1 MNENN
6 NLKLNK
12 INWKFNNPHRSI
24 LMHHFKYLKL
34 ENLSDL
40 LDFVLKGNLDKP
52 FKRPSLYSGKE
63 GCVKEFNF
71 GKKQKSEIIKCLNYF
86 FPEKQINLNDESIW
100 YKSENLINY

>member
-52 FKRPSLYSGKE
+52 FK
-63 GCVKEFNF
+63 
-71 GKKQKSEIIKCLNYF
+71 
-86 FPEKQINLNDESIW
+86 
-100 YKSENLINY
+100 